1 MKFDNIIQRLLPHD
15 ESFYKFFEEASQN
28 LVNAVALLKELS
40 VANEGSDREKLI
52 MQIKEL
58 EHHGDNLTHK
68 IFSELNASFVTPF
81 DREDI
86 HQLTSALD
94 DVMDH
99 MDGTANRITLY
110 KIKEYPEPMVRLIDI
125 LQLSIGELHRGV
137 GMLRDLNK
145 ANELQRVFQRINEYE
160 NNADSVFE
168 QGVADLFENEKDAIQ
183 VIKLKEIL
191 VGLETATDKCEDA
204 ANVLEGIYIKNA

>member
-1 MKFDNIIQRLLPHD
+1 MRFDKFIQKLLPHD
-15 ESFYKFFEEASQN
+15 ESFYMFFEEASQN
-28 LVNAVALLKELS
+28 LVNAVGLLRQLA
-40 VANEGSDREKLI
+40 VAKEGSDRETLI

-68 IFSELNASFVTPF
+68 IFSELNSTFVTPF

-99 MDGTANRITLY
+99 MDGVASRLSLY
-110 KIKEYPEPMVRLIDI
+110 KIKKFPEPMVRLIDV
-125 LQLSIGELHRGV
+125 LQMSIVELHRGV
-137 GMLRDLNK
+137 GMLRDINK
-145 ANELQRVFQRINEYE
+145 KNELQRVFQKINEYE
-160 NNADSVFE
+160 NNADTIFE
-168 QGVADLFENEKDAIQ
+168 NGVADLFEKEKDAIQ
-183 VIKLKEIL
+183 IIKLKEIL

-204 ANVLEGIYIKNA
+204 ANVLEGIYIKHA